1 MDHDDPF
8 GMKPNDAGDRTV
20 IRPRPGGKGPV
31 SQPQSP
37 PQQPP
42 PSAPSASAP
51 AAAPA
56 TLQRPTTPARLPTRQ
71 GANKLEIA
79 ATALLSLIGR
89 LRETP
94 SHPDPA
100 SLKNGIIEKIRA
112 FEHSAQDLGVDK
124 ETIFW
129 TRYALCTVI
138 DEIVLSTPWGNQS
151 LWRDQSLLVTLHN
164 EAWGGEKF
172 FQLLN
177 KLQQNP
183 AKNIDL
189 LEILYIC
196 LSFGFEGRFKP
207 LPDGYAQ
214 LQTLRDNLYRTIR
227 NHHDEYERDLSGSW
241 QGIYLKQN
249 ALVQY
254 VPLWVVLAVS
264 GVILLLMYS
273 AFNLSL
279 NVKSDP
285 VHAEL
290 HNIARNVKT
299 VVERKPPAQPVEQ
312 TELTLRKLL
321 TDEIA
326 QGLVSVEEDYTEGSV
341 RIAGDGL
348 FASGSGAVKAQFLP
362 LLSRI
367 TAAMNQLPG
376 EIMVEGHTDNVP
388 IRSLRFPSNWHLSR
402 ARAES
407 VAKIMASDLSSPS
420 RIQSIGRGSAEP
432 LSSNNTS
439 EGRARNRRVEITLIK
454 P

>member
-20 IRPRPGGKGPV
+20 IRPRPGGKGPT

-37 PQQPP
+37 QQPQPSQPAP
-42 PSAPSASAP
+42 PSQRSGPAP
-51 AAAPA
+51 
-56 TLQRPTTPARLPTRQ
+56 RLPTRQ

-79 ATALLSLIGR
+79 ATAQLSLLGR

-100 SLKNGIIEKIRA
+100 ALKHSIIEKIRD
-112 FEHSAQDLGVDK
+112 FERNAKDLGVDK

-129 TRYALCTVI
+129 TRYVLCTAL
-138 DEIVLSTPWGNQS
+138 DETVLSTPWGNQS

-172 FQLLN
+172 FQLLQ
-177 KLQQNP
+177 KLLQNP
-183 AKNIDL
+183 AKNIEL
-189 LEILYIC
+189 LEVMYIC

-227 NHHDEYERDLSGSW
+227 NHHDEYERDLSGNW
-241 QGIYLKQN
+241 QGVYLKQN

-273 AFNLSL
+273 GFNLSL

-299 VVERKPPAQPVEQ
+299 VVDRKPPPAPEP
-312 TELTLRKLL
+312 ELTLRVLL
-321 TDEIA
+321 ANEIT
-326 QGLVSVEEDYTEGSV
+326 QGSVDVVEDYSEGRV

-362 LLSRI
+362 LLGKI
-367 TAAMNQLPG
+367 AAAMDRLPG
-376 EIMVEGHTDNVP
+376 EIVVEGHTDNVP

-407 VAKIMASDLSSPS
+407 VAKIMASDLASPS
-420 RIQSIGRGSAEP
+420 RIQSLGRGSAEP
-432 LSSNNTS
+432 LTSNNTN

>member
-1 MDHDDPF
+1 M
-8 GMKPNDAGDRTV
+8 
-20 IRPRPGGKGPV
+20 
-31 SQPQSP
+31 
-37 PQQPP
+37 
-42 PSAPSASAP
+42 
-51 AAAPA
+51 AAAP
-56 TLQRPTTPARLPTRQ
+56 RLPTRQ
-71 GANKLEIA
+71 GANKLEIS
-79 ATALLSLIGR
+79 ATALLSLLGR

-100 SLKNGIIEKIRA
+100 ALKSSIIEKIRG
-112 FEHSAQDLGVDK
+112 FERSAQDLGVDK

-129 TRYALCTVI
+129 TRYVLCTTL
-138 DEIVLSTPWGNQS
+138 DEMVLSTPWGNQS

-172 FQLLN
+172 FQLLQ
-177 KLQQNP
+177 KLLQNP
-183 AKNIDL
+183 AKNIEL
-189 LEILYIC
+189 LEVMYIC
-196 LSFGFEGRFKP
+196 LSFGFEGRFRP

-214 LQTLRDNLYRTIR
+214 LQTLKDNLYRTIR
-227 NHHDEYERDLSGSW
+227 NHHEEYERDLSANW

-273 AFNLSL
+273 GFNLSL

-299 VVERKPPAQPVEQ
+299 VVDRKPPPAPEP
-312 TELTLRKLL
+312 ELSLRVLL
-321 TDEIA
+321 ANEIA
-326 QGLVSVEEDYTEGSV
+326 QGMVDVEEDYKEGSV

-348 FASGSGAVKAQFLP
+348 FASGSGAVKSQFLP

-367 TAAMNQLPG
+367 AAAMDQLSG
-376 EIMVEGHTDNVP
+376 EIVVEGHTDNVP

-407 VAKIMASDLSSPS
+407 VAKIMASELTMPN
-420 RIQSIGRGSAEP
+420 RIQSVGRGSAEP
-432 LSSNNTS
+432 LASNDSN

>member
-8 GMKPNDAGDRTV
+8 GMKPNDTGDRTV
-20 IRPRPGGKGPV
+20 IRPRPGGKGPAA
-31 SQPQSP
+31 QPPSSPQAPPAAPPP
-37 PQQPP
+37 PQRT
-42 PSAPSASAP
+42 
-51 AAAPA
+51 AAAP
-56 TLQRPTTPARLPTRQ
+56 RLPTRQ

-79 ATALLSLIGR
+79 ATSLLSLLGR

-100 SLKNGIIEKIRA
+100 ALKNSIIEKFRI
-112 FEHSAQDLGVDK
+112 FERTAEDLGVDK

-129 TRYALCTVI
+129 TRYVLCTTI
-138 DEIVLSTPWGNQS
+138 DETVLSTPWGNQS
-151 LWRDQSLLVTLHN
+151 LWRDQSLLVSLHN

-172 FQLLN
+172 FQLLQ
-177 KLQQNP
+177 KLLQNP
-183 AKNIDL
+183 AKNIEL
-189 LEILYIC
+189 LEVMYIC
-196 LSFGFEGRFKP
+196 LSFGFEGRFRP

-227 NHHDEYERDLSGSW
+227 NHHEEYERDLSAHW
-241 QGIYLKQN
+241 QGVYLKQN

-273 AFNLSL
+273 GFNLSL

-299 VVERKPPAQPVEQ
+299 VVERKPPPAPEPEV
-312 TELTLRKLL
+312 TLRVLL
-321 TDEIA
+321 ANEIT
-326 QGLVSVEEDYTEGSV
+326 QGSVDVEEDYAEGSV

-367 TAAMNQLPG
+367 AAAMDQLQG
-376 EIMVEGHTDNVP
+376 EIVVEGHTDNIP

-407 VAKIMASDLSSPS
+407 VAKIMTSDLAKPS

-432 LSSNNTS
+432 LASNDTG

>member
-20 IRPRPGGKGPV
+20 IRPRPGGKGPA
-31 SQPQSP
+31 SQPQTP
-37 PQQPP
+37 PQQPSQPAP
-42 PSAPSASAP
+42 P
-51 AAAPA
+51 
-56 TLQRPTTPARLPTRQ
+56 TQRSTPAPRLPTRQ
-71 GANKLEIA
+71 GANKLEIS
-79 ATALLSLIGR
+79 ATALLSLLGR

-100 SLKNGIIEKIRA
+100 ALKNGIIEKIRG
-112 FEHSAQDLGVDK
+112 FERNAQELGVDK

-129 TRYALCTVI
+129 TRYVLCTAL
-138 DEIVLSTPWGNQS
+138 DETVLSTPWGNQS
-151 LWRDQSLLVTLHN
+151 LWRDQSLLVSLHN

-172 FQLLN
+172 FQLLQ
-177 KLQQNP
+177 KLLQNP
-183 AKNIDL
+183 AKNIEL
-189 LEILYIC
+189 LEVMYIC
-196 LSFGFEGRFKP
+196 LSFGFEGRYKP

-227 NHHDEYERDLSGSW
+227 NHHEEYERDLSGNW
-241 QGIYLKQN
+241 QGIYLKQI

-273 AFNLSL
+273 GFNLSL

-299 VVERKPPAQPVEQ
+299 VVERKPPPAPEP
-312 TELTLRKLL
+312 ELTLRVLL
-321 TDEIA
+321 ATEIT
-326 QGLVSVEEDYTEGSV
+326 QGSVDVLEDYSEGRV

-348 FASGSGAVKAQFLP
+348 FASGSGAVKSQFLP
-362 LLSRI
+362 LLNKI
-367 TAAMNQLPG
+367 AAAMDQLQG
-376 EIMVEGHTDNVP
+376 EIVVEGHTDNVP

-407 VAKIMASDLSSPS
+407 VAKIMASDLASPS

-432 LSSNNTS
+432 LASNNTN

-454 P
+454 Q

>member
-1 MDHDDPF
+1 
-8 GMKPNDAGDRTV
+8 MKPNDSGDRTV

-31 SQPQSP
+31 SQPPST
-37 PQQPP
+37 PQTP
-42 PSAPSASAP
+42 PSASSAP
-51 AAAPA
+51 AP
-56 TLQRPTTPARLPTRQ
+56 QRPGTAPRLPTRQ

-79 ATALLSLIGR
+79 ATALLTLAGR

-100 SLKNGIIEKIRA
+100 SLKNSIIEKIRH
-112 FEHSAQDLGVDK
+112 FEHKAQDLGVDK

-138 DEIVLSTPWGNQS
+138 DETVLSTPWGNQS

-177 KLQQNP
+177 KLSQNP

-196 LSFGFEGRFKP
+196 LSFGFEGRYKP

-227 NHHDEYERDLSGSW
+227 NHHEEYERDLSGNW
-241 QGIYLKQN
+241 LGVYLKQN

-264 GVILLLMYS
+264 GVILLLMYT

-299 VVERKPPAQPVEQ
+299 VVERKPPPAPDPD
-312 TELTLRKLL
+312 LTLRVLL
-321 TDEIA
+321 ADEIT
-326 QGLVSVEEDYTEGSV
+326 QGLVSVLEDYAKGSV
-341 RIAGDGL
+341 RISGDGL

-362 LLSRI
+362 LLNRI
-367 TAAMNQLPG
+367 AKAMDQLQG
-376 EIMVEGHTDNVP
+376 DIVVEGHTDNIP

-402 ARAES
+402 SRAES

-432 LSSNNTS
+432 LASNKTS

>member
-8 GMKPNDAGDRTV
+8 GMKPNDTGDRTV
-20 IRPRPGGKGPV
+20 IRPRPGGKGPAA
-31 SQPQSP
+31 QPPSSPQAPPAAP
-37 PQQPP
+37 PQRT
-42 PSAPSASAP
+42 
-51 AAAPA
+51 AAAP
-56 TLQRPTTPARLPTRQ
+56 RLPTRQ

-79 ATALLSLIGR
+79 ATSLLSLLGR

-100 SLKNGIIEKIRA
+100 ALKNSIIEKFRI
-112 FEHSAQDLGVDK
+112 FERTAEDLGVDK

-129 TRYALCTVI
+129 TRYVLCTTI
-138 DEIVLSTPWGNQS
+138 DETVLSTPWGNQS
-151 LWRDQSLLVTLHN
+151 LWRDQSLLVSLHN

-172 FQLLN
+172 FQLLQ
-177 KLQQNP
+177 KLLQNP
-183 AKNIDL
+183 AKNIEL
-189 LEILYIC
+189 LEVMYIC
-196 LSFGFEGRFKP
+196 LSFGFEGRFRP

-227 NHHDEYERDLSGSW
+227 NHHEEYERDLSAHW
-241 QGIYLKQN
+241 QGVYLKQN

-273 AFNLSL
+273 GFNLSL

-299 VVERKPPAQPVEQ
+299 VVERKPPPAPEP
-312 TELTLRKLL
+312 ELTLRVLL
-321 TDEIA
+321 ANEIT
-326 QGLVSVEEDYTEGSV
+326 QGSVDVEEDYAEGSV

-362 LLSRI
+362 LLNRI
-367 TAAMNQLPG
+367 AAAMDQLQG
-376 EIMVEGHTDNVP
+376 EIVVEGHTDNIP

-407 VAKIMASDLSSPS
+407 VAKIMASDLAKPG

-432 LSSNNTS
+432 LASNDTG

>member
-1 MDHDDPF
+1 MDQDDPF
-8 GMKPNDAGDRTV
+8 GMKPNDSGDRTV

-31 SQPQSP
+31 SQPQPTAPQSSP
-37 PQQPP
+37 Q
-42 PSAPSASAP
+42 SASPAP
-51 AAAPA
+51 APQRTGTAP
-56 TLQRPTTPARLPTRQ
+56 RLPTRQ

-79 ATALLSLIGR
+79 ATALLSLVGR

-100 SLKNGIIEKIRA
+100 SLKSSIIDKIRS
-112 FEHSAQDLGVDK
+112 FEHKAQDLGVDK

-129 TRYALCTVI
+129 TRYAMCTVI
-138 DEIVLSTPWGNQS
+138 DETVLSTPWGNQS

-177 KLQQNP
+177 KLLQNP
-183 AKNIDL
+183 AKNIEL

-227 NHHDEYERDLSGSW
+227 NHHDEYERDLSGNW
-241 QGIYLKQN
+241 QGVYLKQN

-299 VVERKPPAQPVEQ
+299 VVERKPPPAPEP
-312 TELTLRKLL
+312 ELTLRILL
-321 TDEIA
+321 TEEIA
-326 QGLVSVEEDYTEGSV
+326 QGLVSVQEDYTEGSV

-362 LLSRI
+362 LLGRI
-367 TAAMNQLPG
+367 AGAMDQLQG
-376 EIMVEGHTDNVP
+376 DIMVEGHTDNVP

-432 LSSNNTS
+432 LASNDTS

>member
-8 GMKPNDAGDRTV
+8 GMKPNDTGDRTV
-20 IRPRPGGKGPV
+20 IRPRPGGKGPAA
-31 SQPQSP
+31 QPPSSPQAPPAAPP
-37 PQQPP
+37 PQRT
-42 PSAPSASAP
+42 
-51 AAAPA
+51 AAAP
-56 TLQRPTTPARLPTRQ
+56 RLPTRQ

-79 ATALLSLIGR
+79 ATSLLSLLGR

-100 SLKNGIIEKIRA
+100 ALKNSIIEKFRI
-112 FEHSAQDLGVDK
+112 FERTAEDLGVDK

-129 TRYALCTVI
+129 TRYVLCTTI
-138 DEIVLSTPWGNQS
+138 DETVLSTPWGNQS
-151 LWRDQSLLVTLHN
+151 LWRDQSLLVSLHN

-172 FQLLN
+172 FQLLQ
-177 KLQQNP
+177 KLLQNP
-183 AKNIDL
+183 AKNIEL
-189 LEILYIC
+189 LEVMYIC
-196 LSFGFEGRFKP
+196 LSFGFEGRFRP

-227 NHHDEYERDLSGSW
+227 NHHEEYERDLSAHW
-241 QGIYLKQN
+241 QGVYLKQN

-273 AFNLSL
+273 GFNLSL

-299 VVERKPPAQPVEQ
+299 VVERKPPPAPEPEV
-312 TELTLRKLL
+312 TLRVLL
-321 TDEIA
+321 ANEIT
-326 QGLVSVEEDYTEGSV
+326 QGSVDVEEDYAEGSV

-367 TAAMNQLPG
+367 AAAMDQLQG
-376 EIMVEGHTDNVP
+376 EIVVEGHTDNIP

-407 VAKIMASDLSSPS
+407 VAKIMTSDLAKPS

-432 LSSNNTS
+432 LASNDTG

>member
-20 IRPRPGGKGPV
+20 IRPRPGGKGPA

-37 PQQPP
+37 PQPSQPAPP
-42 PSAPSASAP
+42 PQRSGPAP
-51 AAAPA
+51 
-56 TLQRPTTPARLPTRQ
+56 RLPTRQ

-79 ATALLSLIGR
+79 ATSLLSLLGR

-100 SLKNGIIEKIRA
+100 ALKSSIIEKIRD
-112 FEHSAQDLGVDK
+112 FERNAQDLGVDK

-129 TRYALCTVI
+129 TRYVLCTAL
-138 DEIVLSTPWGNQS
+138 DETVLSTPWGNQS

-172 FQLLN
+172 FQLLQ
-177 KLQQNP
+177 KLLQNP
-183 AKNIDL
+183 AKNIEL
-189 LEILYIC
+189 LEVMYIC
-196 LSFGFEGRFKP
+196 LSLGFEGRFKP

-227 NHHDEYERDLSGSW
+227 NHHEEYERDLSGNW
-241 QGIYLKQN
+241 QGVYLKQN

-273 AFNLSL
+273 GFNLSL

-299 VVERKPPAQPVEQ
+299 VVERKPPPAPEP
-312 TELTLRKLL
+312 ELTLRVLL
-321 TDEIA
+321 ANEIT
-326 QGLVSVEEDYTEGSV
+326 QGSVDVVEDYSEGRV

-362 LLSRI
+362 LLSKI
-367 TAAMNQLPG
+367 SAAMDQLQG
-376 EIMVEGHTDNVP
+376 EIVVEGHTDNVP

-407 VAKIMASDLSSPS
+407 VAKIMASDLASPS
-420 RIQSIGRGSAEP
+420 RIQSLGRGSAEP
-432 LSSNNTS
+432 LTSNNTN

>member
-8 GMKPNDAGDRTV
+8 GMKPNDTGDRTV
-20 IRPRPGGKGPV
+20 IRPRPGGKGPAAQPPSS
-31 SQPQSP
+31 SQAPPAAP
-37 PQQPP
+37 PQRT
-42 PSAPSASAP
+42 
-51 AAAPA
+51 AAAP
-56 TLQRPTTPARLPTRQ
+56 RLPTRQ

-79 ATALLSLIGR
+79 ATSLLSLLGR

-100 SLKNGIIEKIRA
+100 ALKNSIIEKFRI
-112 FEHSAQDLGVDK
+112 FERTAEDLGVDK

-129 TRYALCTVI
+129 TRYVLCTTI
-138 DEIVLSTPWGNQS
+138 DETVLSTPWGNQS
-151 LWRDQSLLVTLHN
+151 LWRDQSLLVSLHN

-172 FQLLN
+172 FQLLQ
-177 KLQQNP
+177 KLLQNP
-183 AKNIDL
+183 AKNIEL
-189 LEILYIC
+189 LEVMYIC
-196 LSFGFEGRFKP
+196 LSFGFEGRFRP

-227 NHHDEYERDLSGSW
+227 NHHEEYERDLSGHW
-241 QGIYLKQN
+241 QGVYLKQN

-273 AFNLSL
+273 GFNLSL
-279 NVKSDP
+279 NVQSDP

-299 VVERKPPAQPVEQ
+299 VVERKPPPAPEP
-312 TELTLRKLL
+312 ELTLRVLL
-321 TDEIA
+321 ANEIT
-326 QGLVSVEEDYTEGSV
+326 QGSVDVAEDYAEGSV

-362 LLSRI
+362 LLNRI
-367 TAAMNQLPG
+367 AAAMDQLQG
-376 EIMVEGHTDNVP
+376 EIVVEGHTDNIP

-407 VAKIMASDLSSPS
+407 VAKIMASNLTKPG

-432 LSSNNTS
+432 LASNDTG

>member
-8 GMKPNDAGDRTV
+8 GMKPNDTGDRTV
-20 IRPRPGGKGPV
+20 IRPRPGGKGPAA
-31 SQPQSP
+31 
-37 PQQPP
+37 QPP
-42 PSAPSASAP
+42 SSPQAPPP
-51 AAAPA
+51 AAA
-56 TLQRPTTPARLPTRQ
+56 QRTAAAPKLPTRQ

-79 ATALLSLIGR
+79 ATSLLSLLGR

-100 SLKNGIIEKIRA
+100 ALKNSIIEKFRI
-112 FEHSAQDLGVDK
+112 FERTAEDLGVDK

-129 TRYALCTVI
+129 TRYVLCTTI
-138 DEIVLSTPWGNQS
+138 DETVLSTPWGNQS
-151 LWRDQSLLVTLHN
+151 LWRDQSLLVSLHN

-172 FQLLN
+172 FQLLQ
-177 KLQQNP
+177 KLLQNP
-183 AKNIDL
+183 AKNIEL
-189 LEILYIC
+189 LEVMYIC
-196 LSFGFEGRFKP
+196 LSFGFEGRFRP

-227 NHHDEYERDLSGSW
+227 NHHEEYERDLSAHW
-241 QGIYLKQN
+241 QGVYLKQN

-273 AFNLSL
+273 GFNLSL

-299 VVERKPPAQPVEQ
+299 VVERKPPPAPEP
-312 TELTLRKLL
+312 ELTLRVLL
-321 TDEIA
+321 ANEIT
-326 QGLVSVEEDYTEGSV
+326 QGSVDVEEDYAEGSV

-367 TAAMNQLPG
+367 AAAMDQLQG
-376 EIMVEGHTDNVP
+376 EIVVEGHTDNIP

-407 VAKIMASDLSSPS
+407 VAKIMASDLTKPG

-432 LSSNNTS
+432 LASNDTG

>member
-1 MDHDDPF
+1 
-8 GMKPNDAGDRTV
+8 
-20 IRPRPGGKGPV
+20 
-31 SQPQSP
+31 
-37 PQQPP
+37 
-42 PSAPSASAP
+42 
-51 AAAPA
+51 
-56 TLQRPTTPARLPTRQ
+56 L
-71 GANKLEIA
+71 
-79 ATALLSLIGR
+79 
-89 LRETP
+89 
-94 SHPDPA
+94 
-100 SLKNGIIEKIRA
+100 
-112 FEHSAQDLGVDK
+112 
-124 ETIFW
+124 
-129 TRYALCTVI
+129 
-138 DEIVLSTPWGNQS
+138 
-151 LWRDQSLLVTLHN
+151 
-164 EAWGGEKF
+164 
-172 FQLLN
+172 
-177 KLQQNP
+177 QNP
-183 AKNIDL
+183 AKNIEL
-189 LEILYIC
+189 LEVMYIC
-196 LSFGFEGRFKP
+196 LSFGFEGRYRP

-227 NHHDEYERDLSGSW
+227 NHHEEYERDLSGNW
-241 QGIYLKQN
+241 QGVYLKQN

-273 AFNLSL
+273 GFNLSL

-299 VVERKPPAQPVEQ
+299 VVERKPPPAPEPA
-312 TELTLRKLL
+312 LTLRVLL
-321 TDEIA
+321 ANEIT
-326 QGLVSVEEDYTEGSV
+326 QGSVDVEEDYAEGSV

-367 TAAMNQLPG
+367 AAAMDQLQG
-376 EIMVEGHTDNVP
+376 EIVVEGHTDNVP

-407 VAKIMASDLSSPS
+407 VAKIMATDLSKPS

-432 LSSNNTS
+432 LTSNDTS

>member
-1 MDHDDPF
+1 M
-8 GMKPNDAGDRTV
+8 
-20 IRPRPGGKGPV
+20 
-31 SQPQSP
+31 S
-37 PQQPP
+37 
-42 PSAPSASAP
+42 
-51 AAAPA
+51 AAP
-56 TLQRPTTPARLPTRQ
+56 RLPTRQ

-79 ATALLSLIGR
+79 ATALLSLLGR

-100 SLKNGIIEKIRA
+100 GLKSSIIEKIRG

-129 TRYALCTVI
+129 TRYVLCTTL
-138 DEIVLSTPWGNQS
+138 EEMVLSTPWGNQS

-172 FQLLN
+172 FQLLQ
-177 KLQQNP
+177 KLLQNP
-183 AKNIDL
+183 AKNIEL
-189 LEILYIC
+189 LEVMYIC
-196 LSFGFEGRFKP
+196 LSFGFEGRFRP

-227 NHHDEYERDLSGSW
+227 NHHEEYERDLSANW

-273 AFNLSL
+273 GFNLSL

-299 VVERKPPAQPVEQ
+299 VVDRKPPPAPEP
-312 TELTLRKLL
+312 ELTLRMLL
-321 TDEIA
+321 ANEIS
-326 QGLVSVEEDYTEGSV
+326 QGLVDVEENYSEGRV

-362 LLSRI
+362 LLSQI
-367 TAAMNQLPG
+367 AAAMNQLPG
-376 EIMVEGHTDNVP
+376 EIVVEGHTDNVP

-407 VAKIMASDLSSPS
+407 VAKIMASELNMPS
-420 RIQSIGRGSAEP
+420 RIQSEGRGSAEP
-432 LSSNNTS
+432 LASNDTN

>member
-1 MDHDDPF
+1 MGRHDPLSTTF
-8 GMKPNDAGDRTV
+8 YCPKFKFKTGEF
-20 IRPRPGGKGPV
+20 
-31 SQPQSP
+31 
-37 PQQPP
+37 
-42 PSAPSASAP
+42 PSYMYGTSLHS
-51 AAAPA
+51 
-56 TLQRPTTPARLPTRQ
+56 
-71 GANKLEIA
+71 
-79 ATALLSLIGR
+79 LLGR

-100 SLKNGIIEKIRA
+100 ALKSSIIEKFRIFERRA
-112 FEHSAQDLGVDK
+112 EDLGVDK

-129 TRYALCTVI
+129 TRYILCTTI
-138 DEIVLSTPWGNQS
+138 DETVLTTPWGNQS
-151 LWRDQSLLVTLHN
+151 LWRDQSLLVSLHN

-172 FQLLN
+172 FQLLQ
-177 KLQQNP
+177 KLLQNP
-183 AKNIDL
+183 TKNIEL
-189 LEILYIC
+189 LEVMYIC
-196 LSFGFEGRFKP
+196 LSFGFEGRFRP

-227 NHHDEYERDLSGSW
+227 NHHEEYERDLSGHW
-241 QGIYLKQN
+241 QGVYLKQN

-273 AFNLSL
+273 GFNLSL

-299 VVERKPPAQPVEQ
+299 VVDRKPPPAPEP
-312 TELTLRKLL
+312 ELTLRVLL
-321 TDEIA
+321 ADEIN
-326 QGLVSVEEDYTEGSV
+326 QGRVDVIEDYAEGRV

-362 LLSRI
+362 LLSGI
-367 TAAMNQLPG
+367 VAAMNQLQG
-376 EIMVEGHTDNVP
+376 EIVVEGHTDNVP

-407 VAKIMASDLSSPS
+407 VAKIMASDLTQKS

-432 LSSNNTS
+432 LASMTTK
-439 EGRARNRRVEITLIK
+439 RVERATGAWRS

>member
-1 MDHDDPF
+1 M
-8 GMKPNDAGDRTV
+8 
-20 IRPRPGGKGPV
+20 
-31 SQPQSP
+31 
-37 PQQPP
+37 
-42 PSAPSASAP
+42 
-51 AAAPA
+51 
-56 TLQRPTTPARLPTRQ
+56 
-71 GANKLEIA
+71 
-79 ATALLSLIGR
+79 GR

-100 SLKNGIIEKIRA
+100 ALKNSIIEKIRV
-112 FEHSAQDLGVDK
+112 FERNAEDLGVDK

-129 TRYALCTVI
+129 TRYVLCTTI
-138 DEIVLSTPWGNQS
+138 DETVLSTPWGNQS

-172 FQLLN
+172 FQLLQ
-177 KLQQNP
+177 KLLQNP
-183 AKNIDL
+183 AKNIAL
-189 LEILYIC
+189 LEVMYIC
-196 LSFGFEGRFKP
+196 LSLGFEGRYRP

-227 NHHDEYERDLSGSW
+227 NHHEEYERDLSGRW
-241 QGIYLKQN
+241 QGVYLKQN

-273 AFNLSL
+273 GFNLSL

-299 VVERKPPAQPVEQ
+299 VVERKPPPPPAP
-312 TELTLRKLL
+312 ELTLRTLL
-321 TDEIA
+321 ANEIT
-326 QGLVSVEEDYTEGSV
+326 QGRVDVEEDYAEGSV

-362 LLSRI
+362 LLSQI
-367 TAAMNQLPG
+367 AAAMNQLPG
-376 EIMVEGHTDNVP
+376 EILVEGHTDNVP
-388 IRSLRFPSNWHLSR
+388 IRGLRFPSNWHLSR

-407 VAKIMASDLSSPS
+407 VAKIMASDLTDPS
-420 RIQSIGRGSAEP
+420 RIQSMGRGSTEP
-432 LSSNNTS
+432 LASNDTS